1 MFAILVGAAAAS
13 LYSNTMRGEQGK
25 LRTATEEER
34 ATREYGIDVT
44 LDQNNDYLFWGKK
57 HMDTLDSRVRP
68 YHSYG
73 DAMDQYNQRFENK
86 SRLVNQLIKRR
97 NPSFVIPSSD
107 DHLVRMHVIT
117 PFVLDSAYHASEPKP
132 LRFQS
137 SGGWF

>member
-1 MFAILVGAAAAS
+1 MFAILVGATAAS
-13 LYSNTMRGEQGK
+13 LYSNMSGGGGG

-34 ATREYGIDVT
+34 ATREYGLNTT

-57 HMDTLDSRVRP
+57 HMDRLDSRVRQ

-73 DAMDQYNQRFENK
+73 DAMDQYNRRFENK
-86 SRLVNQLIKRR
+86 ERLVNQLIKRR
-97 NPSFVIPSSD
+97 NPSFVTPGSD

-117 PFVLDSAYHASEPKP
+117 PFVLDPAYQASEPKP